1 MPPSIME
8 AWQIMA
14 VSKTLAQVLIYP
26 LGLLG
31 IAAVSRLDSPFL
43 ILGALALFA
52 AMILWKEVSKWR
64 A

>member
-1 MPPSIME
+1 
-8 AWQIMA
+8 MA

>member
-1 MPPSIME
+1 
-8 AWQIMA
+8 MA

-31 IAAVSRLDSPFL
+31 VAAVSRLDSP
-43 ILGALALFA
+43 ILTGGALLLLAVV
-52 AMILWKEVSKWR
+52 ILWKEVSKWR

>member
-1 MPPSIME
+1 ME

-31 IAAVSRLDSPFL
+31 VAAVSRLDSP
-43 ILGALALFA
+43 ILTGGALLLLAVV
-52 AMILWKEVSKWR
+52 ILWKEVSKWR